1 MNNNDKKWFAVK
13 VLATPQ
19 AVDAVEFALNES
31 GADGIEL
38 DLLGKRDLTVDVTI
52 AGYFADEPKLENVMF
67 WISEGLKIYD
77 SPPDSVKTVL
87 LETVVNQDWL
97 AEWKKH
103 WSPVEAG
110 NFVIAPTW
118 SEINSDKI
126 VIRIEPGM
134 AFGTGTHET
143 TKLCL
148 AAISEKY
155 DGGSFFDVG
164 TGTAIL
170 AIAAAKIQSPK
181 SKVQSPKSRV
191 QSPKSRYILAC
202 DTDFDSVAIAKENAA
217 LNGVGDEIEFY
228 VGSIDSGT
236 PEFDFVVANLTADVI
251 VPILPLLVE
260 KARYTLLLSGILQ
273 TQQIWI
279 ETELKKIRDSQS
291 WNFEI
296 AAQGEWISIIIN
308 KKNKNA

>member
-13 VLATPQ
+13 VVATPQ
-19 AVDAVEFALNES
+19 AVDAIEFALNES

-38 DLLGKRDLTVDVTI
+38 DLLGKRDLTVDVTL

-87 LETVVNQDWL
+87 LETVENQDWL

-110 NFVIAPTW
+110 KFVVAPTW
-118 SEINSDKI
+118 SEINSHKI

-170 AIAAAKIQSPK
+170 AIAAAKLVSAKSEVQSPK
-181 SKVQSPKSRV
+181 SKSRF
-191 QSPKSRYILAC
+191 ILAC

-228 VGSIDSGT
+228 VGSINSET

-251 VPILPLLVE
+251 VPILPLLAE

-273 TQQIWI
+273 TQQTWI
-279 ETELKKIRDSQS
+279 ETELEKIRDSRN
-291 WNFEI
+291 WNFEV
-296 AAQGEWISIIIN
+296 AVQGEWISIIIN
-308 KKNKNA
+308 KHNENA